1 MSKLNLADL
10 FLLVLLA
17 SGAGRCFAASS
28 PAPEAPRFDVWEFQ
42 IEGNTTAAA
51 QSIERAVYPF
61 LGPDKTIDDVEA
73 ARSALE
79 AVYREEG
86 FGTVLV
92 NIPEQDVEGGI
103 VRLAVIEG
111 RIERLYVTGS
121 RYFSLGRIKAKVPSL
136 APETLPDLPQV
147 QTELAALNKATPDR
161 SITPLLKPGR
171 SPGMVDVELKVDDR
185 LPLHGALE
193 LNDQYTRDT
202 TRTRLNASVRC
213 DNLWQKEHSL
223 GLSYQVSVEDP
234 SEVQVISGTYLL
246 RPEHS
251 DLLLAI
257 YGLRSDSD
265 IVTGNSVASVG
276 VLGKGWVG
284 GIRAI
289 KPLAPLGTVFHNA
302 TLGVDYKDF
311 EDTVDPLGG
320 EGFDTPIS
328 YLKFVAGYGGFR
340 IADTATTKFNL
351 ELNFGVRALTNSES
365 EFEQKRFQG
374 KPNFMYLR
382 ADTSHEQ
389 DLPFNAQLYMQL
401 AGQAAS
407 GPLISNEQYSLGGA
421 YSVRGYLDT
430 QVLVDDAIRARLEM
444 RSPSFASV
452 LPGGWFST
460 ARMLAFGDVAYGRV
474 QEPLPGQAA
483 SVALSSAGLGF
494 RFDTPFGLTSE
505 LDWAYPFGN
514 NGEIRAG
521 ESRFHFRVAQEF

>member
-1 MSKLNLADL
+1 MCALAFCSANVCL
-10 FLLVLLA
+10 
-17 SGAGRCFAASS
+17 AASE
-28 PAPEAPRFDVWEFQ
+28 PPPETPRFDVWEYQ
-42 IEGNTTAAA
+42 VEGNTTTDAR
-51 QSIERAVYPF
+51 SIERAVYPF
-61 LGPDKTIDDVEA
+61 LGPDKTIEDVEA

-79 AVYREEG
+79 SVFREEG

-111 RIERLYVTGS
+111 RIERLHVTGS
-121 RYFSLGRIKAKVPSL
+121 RYFSLGRIKSKVPSL
-136 APETLPDLPQV
+136 APESLPDLPQV
-147 QTELAALNKATPDR
+147 QKELAALNKATPDR
-161 SITPLLKPGR
+161 SVTPLLKPGR

-202 TRTRLNASVRC
+202 TRTRLNASLRY

-246 RPEHS
+246 RPENS
-251 DLLLAI
+251 DLLIAI

-265 IVTGNSVASVG
+265 IVTGDSVASVG

-284 GIRAI
+284 GVRAI
-289 KPLAPLGTVFHNA
+289 KPLSPFGTVFHNA
-302 TLGVDYKDF
+302 TLGFDYKDF

-320 EGFDTPIS
+320 QGFDTPIS
-328 YLKFVAGYGGFR
+328 YLKFVAGYGGFK
-340 IADTATTKFNL
+340 IAETSTTKFNL
-351 ELNFGVRALTNSES
+351 ELNFGVRALTNDET

-382 ADTSHEQ
+382 ADTSIEQ
-389 DLPFNAQLYMQL
+389 DLPYQTQLYLQF

-407 GPLISNEQYSLGGA
+407 GPLISNEQYSLGGS

-430 QVLVDDAIRARLEM
+430 QVLVDDAIRTRLEL
-444 RSPSFASV
+444 RSPSFATA
-452 LPGGWFST
+452 LPGSWFSN
-460 ARMLAFGDVAYGRV
+460 ARALTFGDLAWGRV
-474 QEPLPGQAA
+474 QEPLPGQATT
-483 SVALSSAGLGF
+483 VALSSVGLGF
-494 RFDTPFGLTSE
+494 RIDTAFGLKSE
-505 LDWAYPFGN
+505 LDWAYPLGN

-521 ESRFHFRVAQEF
+521 ESRFHFRFAQEF